1 MPWAAAAVA
10 ITSLRLTNRKL
21 DAQHGLAR
29 PGVDADHADMTL
41 HDDAARNVKTR
52 AGALA
57 NLFAV

>member
-1 MPWAAAAVA
+1 MV
-10 ITSLRLTNRKL
+10 SRGREF
-21 DAQHGLAR
+21 
-29 PGVDADHADMTL
+29 ADLADMTL